1 MKKLMVVLV
10 VAVVM
15 CAPERS
21 YSQSQEPVDVTSQ
34 LDDTVAELVKVRD
47 AIADVKENLR
57 AIPSDTEC
65 GAVALITL
73 ETAYWIYECVLTAL
87 FWHDCAKAECKPL
100 WRPTVT
106 RQLSMAKTHLS
117 EDTINRLYEAFM
129 KGKATKT
136 STKIVVARDIIRL
149 SLPLF
154 DTAIQLLEQQ
164 AVKEKK

>member
-1 MKKLMVVLV
+1 MKRLMVILV
-10 VAVVM
+10 VAIVT
-15 CAPERS
+15 CASERT

-34 LDDTVAELVKVRD
+34 FNDTVAELIKVRD

-65 GAVALITL
+65 GAVALTSL

-87 FWHDCAKAECKPL
+87 FWHDCAKVECEPL

-106 RQLSMAKTHLS
+106 RHLSMAKTHLS
-117 EDTINRLYEAFM
+117 EDTINSLYKAFM
-129 KGKATKT
+129 KEKASET
-136 STKIVVARDIIRL
+136 STKIVIARDVIRL

-154 DTAIQLLEQQ
+154 DRAIQIIEARQEGQ
-164 AVKEKK
+164 

>member
-1 MKKLMVVLV
+1 MKKLIVLLAL
-10 VAVVM
+10 AVVI
-15 CAPERS
+15 CTPELS
-21 YSQSQEPVDVTSQ
+21 YTQSQAPVDVTSQ

-57 AIPSDTEC
+57 AIPSDTAC
-65 GAVALITL
+65 GAVALTSL

-87 FWHDCAKAECKPL
+87 FWDDCAKAECKPL
-100 WRPTVT
+100 WRPTAT

-117 EDTINRLYEAFM
+117 QDTINRLYEAFM

-136 STKIVVARDIIRL
+136 STQIVIARDIIRS

-154 DTAIQLLEQQ
+154 DKAIQILEAKQ
-164 AVKEKK
+164 EKK